1 MWHGEGGHCCFFY
14 LRSASQ
20 LLPPSP
26 LTDRQFHHSHLQT
39 LIHLQLK
46 NSFSISISTFSPLRK
61 MGLGL
66 VMLGLFCGRVA
77 VSSHW
82 FNMSLHWFDMSSY
95 LFSMSSYWLIISAF
109 ICVLN
114 CAVSQNHS
122 YASTVLAR
130 ISPFCGRLYSA
141 VGSPTG
147 EPNNLF
153 EPKT

>member
-82 FNMSLHWFDMSSY
+82 FNMSLHWFVMSSQ
-95 LFSMSSYWLIISAF
+95 LFNTSSHWLISF
-109 ICVLN
+109 YLSKVHLCVEL
-114 CAVSQNHS
+114 CSFTKPHLCLDCPCKDKS
-122 YASTVLAR
+122 FLW
-130 ISPFCGRLYSA
+130 SPLL
-141 VGSPTG
+141 GSG
-147 EPNNLF
+147 ELHWGALQPV
-153 EPKT
+153 